1 MGESVKIKKLK
12 FNQQVLQNSLKIL
25 NAVKEVYKINS
36 WIHFKLII
44 KRYEMKERRKQF
56 NLDN

>member
-36 WIHFKLII
+36 
-44 KRYEMKERRKQF
+44 
-56 NLDN
+56 